1 MKEEFLC
8 VVCPNGCMMNVEFTD
23 EQPRKFL
30 SASGQGCPRGL
41 EWARQEVERP
51 LRTISSS
58 ILVKNGEVP
67 LASVRTTAPIPL
79 SKVMDVMKEIKGCVA
94 IAPLRIGDI
103 ILTNPAG
110 TDTDVM
116 VTRNVA
122 EVLEK
127 IGRAHV

>member
-1 MKEEFLC
+1 M
-8 VVCPNGCMMNVEFTD
+8 
-23 EQPRKFL
+23 
-30 SASGQGCPRGL
+30 
-41 EWARQEVERP
+41 
-51 LRTISSS
+51 RTISSS

-122 EVLEK
+122 EVLE
-127 IGRAHV
+127 RTN